1 MIRVVVRISKSS
13 KLNTNETYD
22 ICFSDFLHFAT
33 NNRQFDT
40 RLMCEM
46 GAKWTQCRH
55 CRFRHSVLRLNGFAR
70 TWCNSHEK
78 ADFEIS
84 SFLFSNS
91 ENCMVFIFHQISLA
105 QVISF
110 SLNSASNSENSGTQS
125 PEIHHRTDKTGK
137 AGSGS
142 GYADSLLNS
151 TELSRLELT
160 DPDYDFYKKLI
171 NLTSNQN
178 LVWHF
183 KHGFDQADPIILYCF
198 DDRPD
203 NPAQLTRFLECEK
216 EFQSFDSLNNQYIKS
231 LIHKLLQLDSV
242 TIKAPLSNIKTK
254 MLTHTIIQF

>member
-1 MIRVVVRISKSS
+1 
-13 KLNTNETYD
+13 
-22 ICFSDFLHFAT
+22 
-33 NNRQFDT
+33 
-40 RLMCEM
+40 
-46 GAKWTQCRH
+46 
-55 CRFRHSVLRLNGFAR
+55 
-70 TWCNSHEK
+70 
-78 ADFEIS
+78 
-84 SFLFSNS
+84 
-91 ENCMVFIFHQISLA
+91 MVFILDQISLA
-105 QVISF
+105 RGAF
-110 SLNSASNSENSGTQS
+110 SLDSTSNSENSDTQS
-125 PEIHHRTDKTGK
+125 PGIHHRTDKTEK

-242 TIKAPLSNIKTK
+242 TILPSDVGKSFDDFMVDYEQYFSRVQTYR
-254 MLTHTIIQF
+254 MIQQQQFFF

>member
-1 MIRVVVRISKSS
+1 
-13 KLNTNETYD
+13 
-22 ICFSDFLHFAT
+22 
-33 NNRQFDT
+33 
-40 RLMCEM
+40 
-46 GAKWTQCRH
+46 
-55 CRFRHSVLRLNGFAR
+55 
-70 TWCNSHEK
+70 
-78 ADFEIS
+78 
-84 SFLFSNS
+84 
-91 ENCMVFIFHQISLA
+91 MVFILDQISLA
-105 QVISF
+105 RGAF
-110 SLNSASNSENSGTQS
+110 SLDSTSNSENSDTQS
-125 PEIHHRTDKTGK
+125 PGIHHRTDKTEK

-242 TIKAPLSNIKTK
+242 TILPSDVGKSFDDFMVDYEQYFSRVQTYR
-254 MLTHTIIQF
+254 MIQQQPMIQQRQFFF